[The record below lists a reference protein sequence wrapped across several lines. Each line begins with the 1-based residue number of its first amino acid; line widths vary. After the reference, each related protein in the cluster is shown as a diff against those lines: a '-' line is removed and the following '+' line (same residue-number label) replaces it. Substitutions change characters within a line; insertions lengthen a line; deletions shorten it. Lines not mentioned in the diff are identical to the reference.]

1 MINRIMLRKIDRQRE
16 AHVLEIS
23 GDGQDMLIPT
33 AAQWHERS
41 YSKKEKNLMFQCNLV
56 QT

>member
-23 GDGQDMLIPT
+23 GDWQDMLIPP
-33 AAQWHERS
+33 AAWWHKIS